1 MGDTWMCGPRT
12 VMTDSTSHLSPY
24 GKALLK
30 ELGGD
35 PTREVPLT
43 PAQVKRWAKDR
54 PESVL
59 NLMPDKELADLAASL
74 PNDFFR
80 LTEDDLKA
88 RCPEGRPS
96 RMDRRVRL
104 QFWNEYELAAKEL
117 REMNMQAVV
126 EGTGALTWEAYRT
139 EMATPGGGAALLAW
153 FMTPP
158 AEYAL
163 RMREATEL
171 GVERLMDI
179 LELPLKD
186 EKGRVQV
193 GVAALILAAY
203 KLVSERVHGAI
214 AQKIVQANMSVGEI
228 PQDGKA
234 TLQIKDVD
242 ARIMELEKLLNG
254 QQAQLSTPTTPAPG
268 PRIEK
273 EVTLLLD
280 DDSEQPT

>member
-1 MGDTWMCGPRT
+1 
-12 VMTDSTSHLSPY
+12 MTDSTKHLSPY

-35 PTREVPLT
+35 PTKEIPLT

-59 NLMPDKELADLAASL
+59 NLMPDKELSELAASL
-74 PNDFFR
+74 PTEFFR

-96 RMDRRVRL
+96 RLDRRVRL
-104 QFWNEYELAAKEL
+104 QFWNEYELSAKEL
-117 REMNMQAVV
+117 REMNMQTVV
-126 EGTGALTWEAYRT
+126 DGTGALTWEAYRT
-139 EMATPGGGAALLAW
+139 EMAVPESGGALLAW

-158 AEYAL
+158 AEYAI

-186 EKGRVQV
+186 PTTQRVNV

-203 KLVSERVHGAI
+203 KLVSERVHGGI
-214 AQKIVQANMSVGEI
+214 AQKIVQASMHMGDI
-228 PQDGKA
+228 PHEGKA
-234 TLQIKDVD
+234 QLSIKDVD
-242 ARIMELEKLLNG
+242 ARIAELEKLLNG
-254 QQAQLSTPTTPAPG
+254 QQAQLGDPKVQIPDDE
-268 PRIEK
+268 PRTEK
-273 EVTLLLD
+273 EVPQLLEHD
-280 DDSEQPT
+280 DAE

>member
-1 MGDTWMCGPRT
+1 
-12 VMTDSTSHLSPY
+12 MTDSTKHLSPY

-35 PTREVPLT
+35 PLRDVPLT

-59 NLMPDKELADLAASL
+59 NLMPDQELAGLAAAL
-74 PNDFFR
+74 PTEFFR
-80 LTEDDLKA
+80 MTEDTLKD

-96 RMDRRVRL
+96 RLDRRVRL
-104 QFWNEYELAAKEL
+104 QFWNEYEAAAKEL
-117 REMNMQAVV
+117 REMDMQMVV
-126 EGTGALTWEAYRT
+126 EGTGALSWEAYRI
-139 EMATPGGGAALLAW
+139 EMATPEAAALLAW

-158 AEYAL
+158 PEYSL

-186 EKGRVQV
+186 PVTNRVNV

-203 KLVSERVHGAI
+203 KLVSERAHGAI
-214 AQKIVQANMSVGEI
+214 AQKIVQANMHVGEV
-228 PQDGKA
+228 PADGK
-234 TLQIKDVD
+234 TQVSIKDVD
-242 ARIMELEKLLNG
+242 ARIAELEKLLNG
-254 QQAQLSTPTTPAPG
+254 QTVQLNAPEATTPAPV

-273 EVTLLLD
+273 EVTVLLD
-280 DDSEQPT
+280 HDDQQPTE